1 MRKASPFV
9 AGLLF
14 GLGLCLSGMIEPRK
28 VLGFLDI
35 AGLWDPS
42 LAFVMGGAV
51 LVAMAAF
58 RFARGRSA
66 TLSGGAFHLPAARGI
81 DARLILG
88 SLLFGA
94 GWGLVGLCPGP
105 ALVDLGFLD
114 PGAARFVLAM
124 AGGMALPAMLTAER
138 AAPSARPEWQDG

>member
-1 MRKASPFV
+1 MRKASPFL

-14 GLGLCLSGMIEPRK
+14 GLGLCLSGMIEPGK

-58 RFARGRSA
+58 RSARGRHT
-66 TLSGGAFHLPAARGI
+66 TLSGGAFHYPEARGI

-94 GWGLVGLCPGP
+94 GWGLFGLCPGP

-114 PGAARFVLAM
+114 SGAALFVLAM
-124 AGGMALPAMLTAER
+124 AGGMALAAMLTAEP